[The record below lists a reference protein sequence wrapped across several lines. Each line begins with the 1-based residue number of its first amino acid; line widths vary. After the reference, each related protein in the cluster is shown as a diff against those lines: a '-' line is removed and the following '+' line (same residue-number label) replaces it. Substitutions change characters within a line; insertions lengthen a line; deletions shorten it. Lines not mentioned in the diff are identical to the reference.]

1 MKSYEEQLKEC
12 IEQEKMSA
20 IYYEPLMEKIN
31 AGEYVSNG
39 DYIDVTVKEGNTTVM
54 ARILKVKK

>member
-12 IEQEKMSA
+12 IVREQMNA
-20 IYYEPLMEKIN
+20 MHYEPLMEKIN
-31 AGEYVSNG
+31 AGEYVKNG
-39 DYIDVTVKEGNTTVM
+39 DYIDVTIHDGNTTIM